1 VSVLG
6 KPRSKVLPFP
16 KKIIAQTPSSKSNI
30 DVNASSGRSEP
41 ALAGEDL
48 QLAVRRIVLYGTFR
62 ESRHSAKDRSYR
74 NISEGDIV
82 AMLEGAWSLVGPPEW
97 DDDHHNW
104 KYTLMGRDIDGDELV
119 LVVAVNVELECIDI
133 ITKY

>member
-1 VSVLG
+1 MG

-16 KKIIAQTPSSKSNI
+16 KKSVAQTSTSTSNI
-30 DVNASSGRSEP
+30 DVSASFRNREP
-41 ALAGEDL
+41 ALAGEAL
-48 QLAVRRIVLYGTFR
+48 QQAIRRIVFYGTFR

-82 AMLEGAWSLVGPPEW
+82 AMLEGAWSLAGPPEW
-97 DDDHHNW
+97 DDDHHSW
-104 KYTLMGRDIDGDELV
+104 KYKLMGSDIDGDELV
-119 LVVAVNVELECIDI
+119 LVVAVNVELDCIEI